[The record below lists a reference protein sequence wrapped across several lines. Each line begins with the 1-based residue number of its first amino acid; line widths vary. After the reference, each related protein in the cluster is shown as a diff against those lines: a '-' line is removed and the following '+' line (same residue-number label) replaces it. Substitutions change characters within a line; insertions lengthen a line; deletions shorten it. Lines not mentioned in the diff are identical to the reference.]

1 MIEHWIE
8 ACMALAAVVIAL
20 AGLCKAIA
28 SVWAQRNK
36 TLELHAAPGRT
47 PLSLCAEP
55 CSELRKL
62 RREFEYYRGL
72 ANGRHD
78 K

>member
-1 MIEHWIE
+1 MSEHWIE
-8 ACMALAAVVIAL
+8 ACMALAAVLIAL

-28 SVWAQRNK
+28 AVWAQRNK
-36 TLELHAAPGRT
+36 TLELRAAPGRT
-47 PLSLCAEP
+47 SSPCIEP
-55 CSELRKL
+55 CSELRAL

-72 ANGRHD
+72 TNGLHS